1 MMFYWIYIYKG
12 EKVNKVLIFKVNYFY
27 NNLNDMILDYNFIK

>member
-1 MMFYWIYIYKG
+1 MMFYWYIYKG
-12 EKVNKVLIFKVNYFY
+12 GKVNRVLIFKVKYFN

>member
-1 MMFYWIYIYKG
+1 MMFYWYIYKG

-27 NNLNDMILDYNFIK
+27 NNLVNDMILDYNFIK

>member
-1 MMFYWIYIYKG
+1 MMFYWYIYKG
-12 EKVNKVLIFKVNYFY
+12 EKVNKVLIFKVNYFN

>member
-1 MMFYWIYIYKG
+1 MMFYWYIYKG

>member
-1 MMFYWIYIYKG
+1 MMFYWYIYKG

-27 NNLNDMILDYNFIK
+27 NNFNDMILDYNFIK